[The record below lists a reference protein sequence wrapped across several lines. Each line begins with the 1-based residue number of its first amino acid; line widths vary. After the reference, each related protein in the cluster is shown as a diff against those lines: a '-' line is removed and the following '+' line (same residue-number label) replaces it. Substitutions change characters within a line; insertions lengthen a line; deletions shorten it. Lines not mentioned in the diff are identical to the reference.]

1 MTCLYFAGSLFPF
14 PDLSSSASP
23 HQPVQCKFYPNCTK
37 PNCLFYHPPKKVSVF
52 WSEMKNSRA
61 GVLCGMAWFGVAWR
75 GVVWCVVWR
84 GLVWCDVMWGLGQ
97 SALGHILQNWLT
109 DVSIISWA
117 ACGRTISV
125 GQTFGRA
132 RQTSKVPTA
141 CLWGAPFL
149 NKGPICTR
157 PYLVFV
163 SWIGRPIHQTK
174 TKFDLVRLG
183 PMWMWLVHWI
193 TYCSCFIL
201 LNQQLCR
208 FGASCT
214 RDSCMFSHPPKP
226 SELKWVKTPS
236 HIRYIH
242 LFTINPICLL
252 WSQWKVILLWW
263 FVVVLW
269 W

>member
-1 MTCLYFAGSLFPF
+1 
-14 PDLSSSASP
+14 
-23 HQPVQCKFYPNCTK
+23 
-37 PNCLFYHPPKKVSVF
+37 
-52 WSEMKNSRA
+52 
-61 GVLCGMAWFGVAWR
+61 MAWH
-75 GVVWCVVWR
+75 GVVWC
-84 GLVWCDVMWGLGQ
+84 DVLWGLGQ

-117 ACGRTISV
+117 ECGRMISV
-125 GQTFGRA
+125 AQTFGWA

-141 CLWGAPFL
+141 CVWGAPFL
-149 NKGPICTR
+149 NKGPIYTR
-157 PYLVFV
+157 VYLFFV

-263 FVVVLW
+263 FVVVIRGLLHPRCCVSIW
-269 W
+269 TFGFIWRALHMCDLIKLSQSVGSWYRLPFVQFKSSGVDCLFHPPREPVWFTI